1 MRLVALILWALH
13 SLALAQPIVIDGQHN
28 DWPSQH
34 ASITDPAGDA
44 AGELDVIELGGL
56 AHGNIIYLR
65 LRTTSLF
72 NFVAGAQTDPDLR
85 IVFQPDGGPVLELS
99 ARGRQ
104 LVRRDTAQVLTWD
117 AVKYASAP
125 TFASDTY
132 EFRLDLSS
140 VGGIGP
146 AGVTV
151 WLEGSDTLESPL
163 TIPAGKSSGTGANPP
178 RVTITPGTPGST
190 PAIEPDAQ
198 APIPARHLRVAS
210 LNTYQ
215 TGLLDNS
222 RIAVFGRLLRSTAA
236 DIILIQEEYN
246 SNATQVASF
255 FNTHMPRPDGATWNV
270 HKRGDNAI
278 VSHYPIQPLPN
289 HDASYSAAVVI
300 TPRGPIVVLGIHPKC
315 CGYIGSSEDL
325 QRISQTQ
332 RMAQLVT
339 EVRAGQHN
347 TAVELNDAPVIIGG
361 DWNLVGSRTPLDM
374 LIEPEMPRMAELPM
388 LSAAADVSTWRAL
401 NGLGFPPGRLDLIVY
416 DASTLTPTFSEVFD
430 SALLT
435 AERLATLGLQAADSR
450 ASDHLMLLADFRF
463 NQHP

>member
-1 MRLVALILWALH
+1 MRFIALLLCALQ
-13 SLALAQPIVIDGQHN
+13 SLALAQPIIIDGQHN

-44 AGELDVIELGGL
+44 LGELDVIELGGMSRD
-56 AHGNIIYLR
+56 NILYLR
-65 LRTTSLF
+65 LRTTSPL
-72 NFVAGAQTDPDLR
+72 NFVAGAQTNPDLR
-85 IVFQPDGGPVLELS
+85 IVFQPDGGPIFELS

-104 LVRRDTAQVLTWD
+104 LVRRDTAQILTWD

-163 TIPAGKSSGTGANPP
+163 TIPAEKPDPGANPP
-178 RVTITPGTPGST
+178 RVTITPESPASAAAIQPDT
-190 PAIEPDAQ
+190 PA
-198 APIPARHLRVAS
+198 PILARHIRIAS
-210 LNTYQ
+210 LNTYA
-215 TGLLDNS
+215 TGLLDS
-222 RIAVFGRLLRSTAA
+222 ARIPVFARLVRSTDA

-246 SNATQVASF
+246 SNATQVAEF
-255 FNTHMPRPDGATWNV
+255 FNTHMPRPGGEAWNV

-278 VSHYPIQPLPN
+278 ISHYPVHPLPN
-289 HDASYSAAVVI
+289 HDASYAAAVVI
-300 TPRGPIVVLGIHPKC
+300 TPRGPIVMLGIHPKC

-332 RMAQLVT
+332 RMEQLVT
-339 EVRAGQHN
+339 EVRSGQHN
-347 TAVELNDAPVIIGG
+347 TAVDLRDAPVIIGG

-374 LIEPEMPRMAELPM
+374 LTEPQLSRMAELPM
-388 LSAAADVSTWRAL
+388 LSAGADSSTWRAL
-401 NGLGFPPGRLDLIVY
+401 SGLGFPPGRLDLIVY
-416 DASTLTPTFSEVFD
+416 DAVALTPTFSEVFD
-430 SALLT
+430 TALLT
-435 AERLATLGLQAADSR
+435 AERLAALGLEAADSR
-450 ASDHLMLLADFRF
+450 ASDHLMLIADFRF
-463 NQHP
+463 DQHP